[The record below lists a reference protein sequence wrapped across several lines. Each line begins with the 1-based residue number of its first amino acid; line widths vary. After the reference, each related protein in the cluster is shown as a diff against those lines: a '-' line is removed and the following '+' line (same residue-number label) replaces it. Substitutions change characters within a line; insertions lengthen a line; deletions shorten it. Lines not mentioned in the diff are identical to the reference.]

1 MSGTPI
7 PEVPNVES
15 AVSSNRSGTISVR
28 ATSMG
33 LPIALKFERSEYQ
46 FGAQAL
52 ADEILRLTRR
62 STIAAAAR
70 LREVYSEQAQIPD
83 ELLDKMNLP
92 TRRQAVDELD
102 RIDDAD
108 TGQTSWMR
116 PL

>member
-1 MSGTPI
+1 MSERPI
-7 PEVPNVES
+7 PEVPNVET
-15 AVSSNRSGTISVR
+15 AVSKNRSGTVTVR

-33 LPIALKFERSEYQ
+33 LPIAIKFERGEYQ

-52 ADEILRLTRR
+52 ADEILRLTKR
-62 STIAAAAR
+62 SQIAAAAK
-70 LREVYSEQAQIPD
+70 LRETYADAADIPD
-83 ELLDKMNLP
+83 PLLDRLGLP
-92 TRRQAVDELD
+92 TRREAVDELD